1 MPYNPT
7 LLINFQ
13 PLKQYFMKLMLPCV
27 IAIFSITLTTPI
39 FSQKKAAVD
48 TTKATNNDPLQTSTF
63 GGLKFRNIGPALVS
77 GRIVDLAVN
86 PKNIS
91 EYYIA
96 TGNSG
101 IWKTNNNGNTFIPLF
116 DNEASFSMGCVTIDP
131 TNSNIVWAGSGEN
144 NNQRVVGYG
153 DGIYKSEDAGKSW
166 KNMGLK
172 TSEHIGKIAI
182 DPSNSDIV
190 YVAAY
195 GPLWNSGG
203 ERGIYKTIDG
213 GKNWKQILFV
223 SEHTGFNEVMIDPRN
238 PSTVYAAAHQRQ
250 RKVFMYVGGGPE
262 SAMYKSTDGG
272 STWNKMMKG
281 IPSDVNLGRF
291 GMAMSPVNPDYLYAI
306 VETTDKAKGGLF
318 ASTDRGASWEKRG
331 PFYNSGN
338 YYQEIFCDPKEINKV
353 YAMDTYAKV
362 STDGGRTFTNLGD
375 KNKHVDNH
383 VIWINPINT
392 LHMIEGCDGG
402 LYETY
407 DGAQNWNFKANL
419 PITQFY
425 KVSLDNSF
433 PFYNVYGGTQ
443 DNFSLGGPSRTKS
456 ENGIVNSDWFIT
468 NGGDGFESQAD
479 YVDPNIVYA
488 ESQYGGIVRYDKI
501 TGEKVNI
508 QPIEAAG
515 EQGLRWNWDAPMVIS
530 QHDHKRLYFG
540 ANKVYRTD
548 DQGSTWKTISPEM
561 SRGIDRNKLQ
571 VMGRVW
577 SVDAVA
583 KNQSTDVYGQTTTI
597 AESPIDENI
606 LYVGTDDGL
615 IHITTDGGK
624 NWNKVDNIPGVPER
638 TYVNQITASPKNKN
652 VAYAA
657 FNHHRYGDFK
667 PYLFKTTDGGK
678 SWLPIQN
685 NLPARGTVYCIVED
699 NINSNLLFAGTEFG
713 VFFSIDGGA
722 AWTQLKGGLPT
733 LTVKDM
739 EIQKREGDLVIATFG
754 RGFYVLD
761 DFSPLRNLKKDDL
774 QKSAFIAPIKK
785 AWMYMESLP
794 LGSRDKGFQGESYWN
809 TLNPKPGSV
818 FTYFIKSE
826 IKSLK
831 EKRQQSENEKI
842 KKGEASYYPSI
853 DSLRMEDAQPAPY
866 LLFTISD
873 ETGSVVRRLKT
884 GVKKGLSRINW
895 DFRSDAKSPISF
907 SGVDETE
914 GSGSRARG
922 IFVTPGNYNVSL
934 SKFEDGNFTELVSP
948 QPFIIE
954 SLNMAALP
962 VTDRKILA
970 DFGKK
975 VSELKR
981 ALDGTNSYRN
991 ELNNKIRFL
1000 KEAAIQTSAVDP
1012 STIKDIIKLENRLA
1026 ATDIILNGDEALTKR
1041 EFIAPTSVSARIGD
1055 IMQNLMA
1062 TTSSPTNSYLNSY
1075 TVAGQQFLPV
1085 LAEIKA
1091 VGEEIKKIEIQLE
1104 QKGAP
1109 YTPGRIPDWKMQ

>member
-1 MPYNPT
+1 
-7 LLINFQ
+7 
-13 PLKQYFMKLMLPCV
+13 MKLTLPCL
-27 IAIFSITLTTPI
+27 IIIFSITLTTPI

-48 TTKATNNDPLQTSTF
+48 TAKATNNNPFQTSTF
-63 GGLKFRNIGPALVS
+63 NGLKFRNIGPALVS

-153 DGIYKSEDAGKSW
+153 DGVYKSEDAGKSW

-182 DPSNSDIV
+182 DPTNSDIV

-203 ERGIYKTIDG
+203 ERGIYKTTDG
-213 GKNWKQILFV
+213 GKNWKQVLFV

-238 PSTVYAAAHQRQ
+238 PNTVYAAAHQRQ

-272 STWNKMMKG
+272 ATWNKMMKG

-338 YYQEIFCDPKEINKV
+338 YYQEIFCDPKDINKI

-362 STDGGRTFTNLGD
+362 SSDGGKTFTNIGE

-383 VIWINPINT
+383 VIWVDPSNT
-392 LHMIEGCDGG
+392 QHMIEGCDGG

-407 DGAQNWNFKANL
+407 DAAQNWNFKANL

-443 DNFSLGGPSRTKS
+443 DNFSLGGPSRTRS
-456 ENGIVNSDWFIT
+456 ENGIVNNDWFIT
-468 NGGDGFESQAD
+468 QGGDGFESQAD
-479 YVDPNIVYA
+479 YVDPNIIYA

-508 QPIEAAG
+508 QPVEAAG
-515 EQGLRWNWDAPMVIS
+515 EQGLRWNWDAPMLIS

-571 VMGRVW
+571 VMGKVW

-624 NWNKVDNIPGVPER
+624 NWSKVDNISGVPER
-638 TYVNQITASPKNKN
+638 TYVNQIVTSPKNKN

-678 SWLPIQN
+678 TWLPIQN
-685 NLPARGTVYCIVED
+685 NLPARGTVYCVAED
-699 NINSNLLFAGTEFG
+699 NVNSDLLFAGTEFG
-713 VFFSIDGGA
+713 VYFSINGGGS
-722 AWTQLKGGLPT
+722 WTQLKGGLPT
-733 LTVKDM
+733 LAVKDM
-739 EIQKREGDLVIATFG
+739 EIQKRESDLVIATFG
-754 RGFYVLD
+754 RGFYVMD
-761 DFSPLRNLKKDDL
+761 DFSPLRNLKKEDL
-774 QKSAFIAPIKK
+774 LKSAFISPIKK
-785 AWMYMESLP
+785 AWMYMESTP
-794 LGSRDKGFQGESYWN
+794 LGVRDKGFQGEGYWN
-809 TLNPKPGSV
+809 TPNPKPGSV

-914 GSGSRARG
+914 GSGSRGRG

-975 VSELKR
+975 ASELKR

-991 ELNNKIRFL
+991 ELTNKIRFL
-1000 KEAAIQTSAVDP
+1000 KEAALQTSAVDP

-1026 ATDIILNGDEALTKR
+1026 ATDIILNGDEALIKR
-1041 EFIAPTSVSARIGD
+1041 EFEAPTSVSARIGD

-1109 YTPGRIPDWKMQ
+1109 YTPGRIPDWKIQ